1 MAQNRKIHVFRWI
14 SQLWSITE
22 AKPGQTSKAMTKWHG
37 TVVHLHVEKL
47 QPRGHVHWRYR
58 VPAAVSQVEN
68 FVRRIVILFLKFF
81 FKKSKKIGLKLPES
95 LKTNSELF
103 SRRISNNF
111 DQRFLGLENNINDI

>member
-1 MAQNRKIHVFRWI
+1 
-14 SQLWSITE
+14 
-22 AKPGQTSKAMTKWHG
+22 MTKWHG

-58 VPAAVSQVEN
+58 VPAAVSQSREFRPKNCN
-68 FVRRIVILFLKFF
+68 FFSLKSFF
-81 FKKSKKIGLKLPES
+81 FKKLPES